1 MRGQAGFW
9 DLDERYQRLS
19 AVGDPL
25 EKLNAII
32 PWPVFEKPLAKA
44 LKRSDGSK
52 GGRPPFPAVL
62 MFKIL
67 VLQALYN
74 LSDDQAEFVIQDR
87 LSFMRFLGLSLSQ
100 KVPDAKTIWLFRE
113 SLVRAGAIDNLF
125 ARFDKHLSK
134 SGYLAPLGGAS
145 LACRAMKGGQIVDA
159 TIIQAPRQH
168 NSQNEKATIKVGEI
182 PEGWKDKPAK
192 LAQKDRDAR
201 WTVKY
206 SKAKQPTETPTSA
219 ATRQH
224 DIAIPMFG
232 YKNHAG
238 IDRVHGFIRGWTV
251 TSASANDGAQL
262 RNVVA
267 KDNTA
272 STVWADS
279 AYRSKTNEEWLERN
293 GLTSDI
299 HQRKPKGKPMPEAMS
314 RANGRRSKVRSAVEH
329 VFARQKDKMK
339 LFIRTIGI
347 SRAKVK
353 IGMANIAYNM
363 LRYVFHEAR
372 RAAA

>member
-1 MRGQAGFW
+1 MRGQPGFW
-9 DLDERYQRLS
+9 DLDDRCERLS
-19 AVGDPL
+19 AAGDPL
-25 EKLNAII
+25 EKLNSII

-52 GGRPPFPAVL
+52 GGRPPFPSVL

-87 LSFMRFLGLSLSQ
+87 LSFMRFLGLSLSE

-125 ARFDKHLSK
+125 ARFDKHLSW
-134 SGYLAPLGGAS
+134 SGYLA
-145 LACRAMKGGQIVDA
+145 KGGQIVDA
-159 TIIQAPRQH
+159 TIIQAPKQH
-168 NSQNEKATIKVGEI
+168 NNQDEKAAIKAGEI
-182 PEGWKDKPAK
+182 PEGRKDKPAK

-206 SKAKQPTETPTSA
+206 SKAKQPAETPTSI
-219 ATRQH
+219 ATKQH

-238 IDRVHGFIRGWTV
+238 IDRAHGFIRGWAV
-251 TSASANDGAQL
+251 TSASAHDGAQL
-262 RNVVA
+262 RNVVT

-279 AYRSKTNEEWLERN
+279 AYRSKSNEEWLQDN
-293 GLTSDI
+293 GLKSDI
-299 HQRKPKGKPMPEAMS
+299 HQRKPKGKSMSEAMS

-339 LFIRTIGI
+339 LFISTIGI

-363 LRYVFHEAR
+363 LRYVWLAGKPQ
-372 RAAA
+372 AA

>member
-1 MRGQAGFW
+1 MRGQPGFW

-52 GGRPPFPAVL
+52 GGRPAFPAVL

-134 SGYLAPLGGAS
+134 SGYLA
-145 LACRAMKGGQIVDA
+145 KGGQIVDA

-168 NSQNEKATIKVGEI
+168 NSQDEKAAIKAGEI

-238 IDRVHGFIRGWTV
+238 IDRTHGFIRGWTV
-251 TSASANDGAQL
+251 TSASAHDGAQL

-267 KDNTA
+267 KNNTA

-279 AYRSKTNEEWLERN
+279 AYRSKTNEEWLEKN
-293 GLTSDI
+293 GLTSNI

-314 RANGRRSKVRSAVEH
+314 RANGRRSKVRAAVEH

-363 LRYVFHEAR
+363 LRYVWLNER
-372 RAAA
+372 QRAA